1 MILAILNS
9 NVFNIHTKPFQLLLP
24 LLYHKDYN
32 NTIDNTFLYTAMIIS
47 SIYKFPKVKMLY
59 QRVKQILKDFD
70 SFGKKSPPE

>member
-1 MILAILNS
+1 
-9 NVFNIHTKPFQLLLP
+9 
-24 LLYHKDYN
+24 
-32 NTIDNTFLYTAMIIS
+32 MIIS